1 MMFLGVSGQNDAAT
15 QELLRDIE
23 SSSDEDTYDKDGNL
37 VKRASPTRKSV
48 KVVKKNQQQNHQL
61 GGEGTPARS
70 EKLKSMDV
78 VQWLKKRCQKT
89 AKTSSLLSSNEIE
102 RNKDIMQIFEHFDE
116 DKSGQL
122 EVNEVIGMLEE
133 NGMKMSKKHALEF
146 FDVLDA
152 DKSGGLTINE
162 FKEFLFSEDC
172 RESKL
177 WDFNPVEFRKLM
189 RRVRA
194 EQHRMLIGSE
204 TEKDLMDCSFGQYL
218 PFTFEEMLQYIHKL
232 SRRNLIMSRIKS
244 PLSAKD
250 KEETRQNIVNYVRLF
265 KAYKYLVG
273 ESASDAPTFLKFSQ
287 QHKNEQAKTLQKS
300 PEGLLNA
307 RHRNLAQIINQRRTQ
322 KSKFYPNQMSSFVKP
337 K

>member
-1 MMFLGVSGQNDAAT
+1 
-15 QELLRDIE
+15 
-23 SSSDEDTYDKDGNL
+23 
-37 VKRASPTRKSV
+37 
-48 KVVKKNQQQNHQL
+48 
-61 GGEGTPARS
+61 
-70 EKLKSMDV
+70 MDV

-218 PFTFEEMLQYIHKL
+218 PFTFEEML
-232 SRRNLIMSRIKS
+232 
-244 PLSAKD
+244 
-250 KEETRQNIVNYVRLF
+250 
-265 KAYKYLVG
+265 
-273 ESASDAPTFLKFSQ
+273 
-287 QHKNEQAKTLQKS
+287 
-300 PEGLLNA
+300 
-307 RHRNLAQIINQRRTQ
+307 
-322 KSKFYPNQMSSFVKP
+322 
-337 K
+337 